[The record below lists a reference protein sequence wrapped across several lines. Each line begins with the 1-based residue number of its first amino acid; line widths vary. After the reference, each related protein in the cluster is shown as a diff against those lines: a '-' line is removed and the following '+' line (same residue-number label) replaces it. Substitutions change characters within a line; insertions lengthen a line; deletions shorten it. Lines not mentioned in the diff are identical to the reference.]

1 MEQTSSEC
9 EVTAQWIG
17 EEREP
22 LVVIDNLAPN
32 PDALR
37 EAARQLDFAP
47 VGTYYPGVRAAATEA
62 YFRAVWPTLS
72 STIREFFGYRRS
84 VTVLRSYYSLMTA
97 PPEELMLAQRIPHTD
112 SPDDNQIAVLHYLCP
127 DHTDGTAFFRHR
139 STGFETVN
147 EARSSSYGEALEAD
161 FKKYGTPEPAYI
173 GSDNAIFEQVHT
185 CDAKYNRA
193 LVYRGKMLHC
203 ASVSSPELL
212 LGDPIA
218 GRLTVASFIAA
229 Q

>member
-1 MEQTSSEC
+1 MH
-9 EVTAQWIG
+9 WIG

-22 LVVIDNLAPN
+22 LVVIDNLAPD

-37 EAARQLDFAP
+37 EIARQLDFAP
-47 VGTYYPGVRAAATEA
+47 VGTYYPGVRAAVTDA
-62 YFRAVWPTLS
+62 YFGAVWPRLS
-72 STIREFFGYRRS
+72 SVIREFFGYRRS
-84 VTVLRSYYSLMTA
+84 VEVLRSYYSLMTA
-97 PPEELMLAQRIPHTD
+97 PPESLLPAQRIPHTD
-112 SPDDNQIAVLHYLCP
+112 ALDDNQIAVLHYLCP

-147 EARSSSYGEALEAD
+147 EARYARYNAALEAD
-161 FKKYGTPEPAYI
+161 FREHGVPEAKYIDT
-173 GSDNAIFEQVHT
+173 SNAIFDQVHA
-185 CDAKYNRA
+185 CSAKYNRA

-203 ASVSSPELL
+203 ASVSSPEQLRV
-212 LGDPIA
+212 DPMA